1 MKNYCGEIASVPL
14 TERSASSHGGPP
26 MGFCSKSLA
35 VRKSVGT
42 SQTARYSW
50 CTQRSGLVQPV
61 CHTVLEDRRV
71 WVQSSVR
78 DVLSH
83 LSNTW
88 PSARIVF
95 SSVVRRR
102 SCCLLFPIS
111 VSGGASSGLVR
122 TVRGLGLSRRTGRHT
137 ISCETWLRACACVRT
152 LAILYEPSVEVAPS
166 VWFGSVH
173 IELNSPPRSPSRL
186 NAVRR

>member
-1 MKNYCGEIASVPL
+1 MWA
-14 TERSASSHGGPP
+14 
-26 MGFCSKSLA
+26 
-35 VRKSVGT
+35 
-42 SQTARYSW
+42 
-50 CTQRSGLVQPV
+50 
-61 CHTVLEDRRV
+61 
-71 WVQSSVR
+71 QSSLR

-88 PSARIVF
+88 PSARIVL

-152 LAILYEPSVEVAPS
+152 LAILYEPSVKVAPS

-186 NAVRR
+186 NADDGCVDCRKSGTDVPTFARSAFHNQVDSELVGGATASDTTPTQVAHLSAQVRPKPPTLASRPPRAT